1 MTDSVNTRELIL
13 GILMEVTKEGSYS
26 HLVIRSVLD
35 KYQYL
40 EKKERAF
47 ITRVSEGTIQY
58 MIELDYI
65 INQFSKVKVNKMKPV
80 ICNILRMS
88 VYQLKYMD
96 SVPDSAVCNEA
107 VKLAKRKGFGSL
119 SGFVNGVLRNISRNL
134 STITY
139 PDEQKDQIQ
148 YLSVRYSMPEW
159 IVRQWINDYGM
170 EQTVSVLQ
178 AFLQETPVTIRTN
191 LLKITPEALEKR
203 LKEEGVTAEKMVC
216 ADMPELNYAFMI
228 SGFDHLNALASFREG
243 LFYVQDVSSMLVAEV
258 AAPKKGDQ
266 ILDLCAA
273 PGGKSLHVADKMAGF
288 GMVEARDLTEY
299 KVGLIQENIVRAG
312 AINVQTRCMDAT
324 VLDID
329 SEDSADIVLADV
341 PCSGYGVIGKKPDI
355 KYKVTPSKQEEI
367 VILQRKILDRAAR
380 YVKRGGTLVYSTC
393 TIAKEENQE
402 NVSWFLE
409 NYPFEAVELDSC
421 LPQELC
427 CETTKLGYLQ
437 LLPGVH
443 KTDGFFIA
451 KFKRKR

>member
-65 INQFSKVKVNKMKPV
+65 INRFSKVKVNKMKPV
-80 ICNILRMS
+80 IRNILRMS

-139 PDEQKDQIQ
+139 PDGQKDQIQ

-228 SGFDHLNALASFREG
+228 SGFDHLKKDS
-243 LFYVQDVSSMLVAEV
+243 YIIDV
-258 AAPKKGDQ
+258 
-266 ILDLCAA
+266 CAA
-273 PGGKSLHVADKMAGF
+273 PGGKSVHLAEKLGGT

-299 KVGLIQENIVRAG
+299 KTDLIRQNIARHQLSNMRA
-312 AINVQTRCMDAT
+312 VQMDAT
-324 VLDID
+324 VLDEASIGK
-329 SEDSADIVLADV
+329 ADV
-341 PCSGYGVIGKKPDI
+341 VIADLPCSGLGVMRRKTDI
-355 KYKVTPSKQEEI
+355 KYKMTLQTEQEL
-367 VILQRKILDRAAR
+367 VSLQRNMLETVCQ
-380 YVKRGGTLVYSTC
+380 YVKVGGTLLYSTC
-393 TIAKEENQE
+393 TMDKMENE
-402 NVSWFLE
+402 DNVTWFLKQH
-409 NYPFEAVELDSC
+409 PQFELVKMQQIF
-421 LPQELC
+421 PQ
-427 CETTKLGYLQ
+427 
-437 LLPGVH
+437 
-443 KTDGFFIA
+443 KTYGDGFFLA
-451 KFKRKR
+451 KLQKKA

>member
-1 MTDSVNTRELIL
+1 MISGMNTRELIL
-13 GILMEVTKEGSYS
+13 GILIAVNEEGEPS
-26 HLVIRSVLD
+26 HRVIREVLT
-35 KYQYL
+35 KHQFL
-40 EKKERAF
+40 PKQERAF
-47 ITRVSEGTIQY
+47 ITRVCEGTLEYQIT
-58 MIELDYI
+58 IDYI
-65 INQFSKVKVNKMKPV
+65 LNHFSKVKTDKMKPV
-80 ICNILRMS
+80 IREILRSS
-88 VYQLKYMD
+88 VYQLKYMN

-107 VKLAKRKGFGSL
+107 VKLAQKKGFYNL
-119 SGFVNGVLRNISRNL
+119 KPFVNGVLR
-134 STITY
+134 TIAREMEEVPY
-139 PDEQKDQIQ
+139 PERSDLES
-148 YLSVRYSMPEW
+148 YLSVKYSMPPLLVQKWLGEYGEE
-159 IVRQWINDYGM
+159 ITEKMLADFLTERPTTVRCRQYLTDQQDTLDSIQGQGIQVSPAPYLDYAFYLSGYNHIL
-170 EQTVSVLQ
+170 TIQ
-178 AFLQETPVTIRTN
+178 AFLEG
-191 LLKITPEALEKR
+191 KIQ
-203 LKEEGVTAEKMVC
+203 
-216 ADMPELNYAFMI
+216 
-228 SGFDHLNALASFREG
+228 
-243 LFYVQDVSSMLVAEV
+243 VQDVSSMLVAEV

-299 KVGLIQENIVRAG
+299 KVGLIQENIARAG
-312 AINVQTRCMDAT
+312 VINVQARCMDAT

-367 VILQRKILDRAAR
+367 VILQRKILDRAAS

-427 CETTKLGYLQ
+427 CETTKQGYLQ

-451 KFKRKR
+451 KFRRKR